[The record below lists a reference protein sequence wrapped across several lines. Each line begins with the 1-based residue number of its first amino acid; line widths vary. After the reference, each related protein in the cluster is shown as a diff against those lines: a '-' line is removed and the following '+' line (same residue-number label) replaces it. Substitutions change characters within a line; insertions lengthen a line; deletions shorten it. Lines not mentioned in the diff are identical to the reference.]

1 MPRDYVI
8 AGQRPNLL
16 ASISRNDRFRRS
28 KTINCRKNVQLGQY
42 GRCPGLANVRFIRY
56 VGFIRFLILGRA
68 SDNATLAKFE
78 CCTRQDTK
86 RQLPYSIRS
95 RSSRRAFEPTVHR
108 RPRADTGASPPEYGA
123 DTRSNSRLSRI

>member
-42 GRCPGLANVRFIRY
+42 GRCPGL
-56 VGFIRFLILGRA
+56 
-68 SDNATLAKFE
+68 
-78 CCTRQDTK
+78 
-86 RQLPYSIRS
+86 
-95 RSSRRAFEPTVHR
+95 
-108 RPRADTGASPPEYGA
+108 
-123 DTRSNSRLSRI
+123 